1 MQSFTKKNIDKGGK
15 ITDNSNTV
23 KEHQSYLRELLKMD
37 LYRFVDQETWE
48 SSEDTQEFIDVIMQ
62 EVEDPDFIDNV
73 IKELDQTEGGKNNGI
88 TGY

>member
-1 MQSFTKKNIDKGGK
+1 
-15 ITDNSNTV
+15 
-23 KEHQSYLRELLKMD
+23 MD

-48 SSEDTQEFIDVIMQ
+48 SSEDTQEFIDVIMR

-73 IKELDQTEGGKNNGI
+73 IKELDQTKRGENNEI